1 MLLRDKPE
9 GPLDLMA
16 GSVLSHCRWIEREIE
31 RDRLT
36 SGILPVG
43 AEPLDG
49 QSVGRSWRRR
59 K

>member
-16 GSVLSHCRWIEREIE
+16 VSVLFQCGWMERAIEC
-31 RDRLT
+31 DRLT